1 MMTSDTDARGRIERG
16 HIEPTE
22 DAAIIDLVESLSSV
36 LATSRAAPER
46 NVAILRAIADAAEA
60 LGSVPSCRVVPF
72 APGRRSNVE
81 ERYPGLGSSDCVA
94 AITGGDPGRNRAEI
108 LFDVGPPHPSL
119 GVDATMRWADLA
131 ESDPGAALPGWR
143 RRPLAL
149 SAERDG
155 ALRHLVIRPET
166 DFAGE
171 DIGFAH
177 GFLRRAL
184 VDIGLS
190 WDGVPVAAG
199 SIGIDVCD
207 LRNLGSLYARVLDR
221 VVAPDTA
228 RQAANWPGSGP
239 TPDPIHHPWSPV
251 LIIGME
257 KAALYTRALVADIV
271 DKTDHLSD
279 PSWLLRVGVYL
290 ELLTCLGI
298 FEAVRDDVGDLL
310 SPQEREQFE
319 YGDALAEIRARINVE
334 GWKSVWELRK
344 ISPPR
349 LGMPRAG
356 AVSAMNLIQKKRATL
371 AFLHVHHEDLK
382 HAIELAGANFHN
394 AQETWQRVFR
404 DAERAVLRKTG
415 EVFPELAYL
424 PGPMRELSMWQ
435 QQGVAGQQGLY
446 PTACTQYRASMNYV
460 ASWAKEHGLMDYTD
474 DECVPLRVSLLDAI
488 MNRPDM
494 VEVLERGDGYIDVT
508 DIRTPAKRGA
518 SDADAERM
526 LAEFEELLAGVPILG
541 LLSPEELRT
550 LASGALPL
558 LAVPGERIV
567 VQDAAGDSLFVVA
580 DGEVEV
586 MLRIDGKD
594 RQVDTMGRGSV
605 IGEMALLTG
614 ERRTATVRAIDTALI
629 LEIGARLYEPILR
642 AHPEWID
649 DLAEMM
655 EERLRLRRERLERG
669 DVARPHRER
678 QRATR
683 AIRDQICSRF
693 FADA

>member
-1 MMTSDTDARGRIERG
+1 MTSDAVTRRSA
-16 HIEPTE
+16 IEPAE
-22 DAAIIDLVESLSSV
+22 DVAVIDLVQSLSSV
-36 LATSRAAPER
+36 LAASRATPER

-60 LGSVPSCRVVPF
+60 LGAVPGCRVVPF
-72 APGRRSNVE
+72 MPGRRSNVE
-81 ERYPGLGSSDCVA
+81 EHYPGLGSSDCVA
-94 AITGGDPGRNRAEI
+94 AVTGGDPDRNRTEV

-119 GVDATMRWADLA
+119 AVDATMRWADLA
-131 ESDPGAALPGWR
+131 DSDPGASLPGWH
-143 RRPLAL
+143 RRPLVL
-149 SAERDG
+149 SAAPAG
-155 ALRHLVIRPET
+155 VLRHLVIKPET

-207 LRNLGSLYARVLDR
+207 VRNLGSLYARVLDR
-221 VVAPDTA
+221 IVAPDTT
-228 RQAANWPGSGP
+228 RQAASWAGSGP
-239 TPDPIHHPWSPV
+239 TPDPIHHPWTPV
-251 LIIGME
+251 LVIGME

-271 DKTDHLSD
+271 DKSDHLSD

-310 SPQEREQFE
+310 SPAEREQFE
-319 YGDALAEIRARINVE
+319 HGDALSAIRSRINVKD
-334 GWKSVWELRK
+334 WKSVWELRR
-344 ISPPR
+344 ITPPR

-424 PGPMRELSMWQ
+424 PGPMREVSMWQ

-446 PTACTQYRASMNYV
+446 PTACTQYRASMNQV
-460 ASWAKEHGLMDYTD
+460 ASWAKDHGLMDYTD
-474 DECVPLRVSLLDAI
+474 DECIPLRVSLLDAI

-494 VEVLERGDGYIDVT
+494 VEVLERGDGYLDVT
-508 DIRTPAKRGA
+508 DIRNPAKRGA
-518 SDADAERM
+518 ADADAERM
-526 LAEFEELLAGVPILG
+526 LAEFEELFAGVPILA
-541 LLSPEELRT
+541 LLSPEELRS

-567 VQDAAGDSLFVVA
+567 VQGAAGDSLFVVA
-580 DGEVEV
+580 DGAVEV

-594 RQVDTMGRGSV
+594 RQVDTMSRGAV

-614 ERRTATVRAIDTALI
+614 ERRTATVRAVDTALI
-629 LEIGARLYEPILR
+629 LEIGPRLYEPILR
-642 AHPEWID
+642 AHPEWLD

-669 DVARPHRER
+669 DVARPRPGR
-678 QRATR
+678 QRTAR
-683 AIRDQICSRF
+683 AIRDQIYRRF
-693 FADA
+693 FVDT

>member
-1 MMTSDTDARGRIERG
+1 MNSDTDARRRET
-16 HIEPTE
+16 EPT
-22 DAAIIDLVESLSSV
+22 DDSAIIDLVESLSSV
-36 LATSRAAPER
+36 LAASRATPER
-46 NVAILRAIADAAEA
+46 NVAILRAIADATEE

-72 APGRRSNVE
+72 VPGRRSNVE
-81 ERYPGLGSSDCVA
+81 EYYPGLGSSDCIAV
-94 AITGGDPGRNRAEI
+94 ITGGDAEQNRAEV
-108 LFDVGPPHPSL
+108 LFDVGPPNPSL
-119 GVDATMRWADLA
+119 GVVAAIRWADRA
-131 ESDPGAALPGWR
+131 SGAALPGWHH
-143 RRPLAL
+143 RPLELPA
-149 SAERDG
+149 RPDG
-155 ALRHLVIRPET
+155 ALRHLVIRPEV

-177 GFLRRAL
+177 GYIRRAL

-199 SIGIDVCD
+199 SIAIDVCD
-207 LRNLGSLYARVLDR
+207 VRNLGSLYARVLDR

-228 RQAANWPGSGP
+228 RQAAKWQGSGP
-239 TPDPIHHPWSPV
+239 VPEPIHHPWSPV

-257 KAALYTRALVADIV
+257 KAALYTRALVSDIV

-310 SPQEREQFE
+310 TPEERHQFE
-319 YGDALAEIRARINVE
+319 HGDALAPIRSRLNVE
-334 GWKSVWELRK
+334 GWRSVWELRK

-382 HAIELAGANFHN
+382 HAIDLAGANHLN

-404 DAERAVLRKTG
+404 DAERAVLRKSDV
-415 EVFPELAYL
+415 VFPELAYL
-424 PGPMRELSMWQ
+424 PGPMREVAMWQ

-446 PTACTQYRASMNYV
+446 PTACTQYRASMNHV
-460 ASWAKEHGLMDYTD
+460 ASWAKDRGLMDYTD
-474 DECVPLRVSLLDAI
+474 EECIPLRVSLLDAI

-494 VEVLERGDGYIDVT
+494 VEVLERGDGYLDVT
-508 DIRTPAKRGA
+508 DIRVPASRLV

-526 LAEFEELLAGVPILG
+526 LAEFQELLAAVPILG
-541 LLSPEELRT
+541 LLSTDELRT
-550 LASGALPL
+550 LACGALPL

-567 VQDAAGDSLFVVA
+567 VQDTVGDSLFVVA

-586 MLRIDGKD
+586 MLRVDGKD

-614 ERRTATVRAIDTALI
+614 ERRTATVRAVDTALV
-629 LEIGARLYEPILR
+629 LEIGPRIYEPILR
-642 AHPEWID
+642 AHPEWLD
-649 DLAEMM
+649 DLADMG
-655 EERLRLRRERLERG
+655 EERLRLRHERLERG
-669 DVARPHRER
+669 DVARPRTER
-678 QRATR
+678 HKAAR
-683 AIRDQICSRF
+683 AIRDEIYRRY